1 MVNGIILT
9 VNLVGKVGA
18 SIPTEEVVSIR
29 INGLT
34 LTKSICYQKK
44 EATPCVRKTNV
55 SGEVV
60 SEWIGNKPSNGIK
73 PIIWAR
79 MSKTQRLR
87 SYLDMMDEG
96 FGYSFEAL

>member
-9 VNLVGKVGA
+9 VSLKGKLSATVEKCEAVKSMNGN
-18 SIPTEEVVSIR
+18 VVLMKNVTFS
-29 INGLT
+29 G
-34 LTKSICYQKK
+34 KYP
-44 EATPCVRKTNV
+44 TPCARKTHI